1 MKLYL
6 ADMLA
11 AQERCKHISFH
22 TPGHKKRGADIT
34 ELSYSDNLSAP
45 TGVIGQAQA
54 DIAHILGADASFLL
68 TDGSTSGVY
77 AMLMALRDA
86 GVRKLAVPVCSH
98 VSVLRGSSL
107 MGLELIPV
115 AQEFSGGIAR
125 QPTVEAVRHAMET
138 ADALI
143 LTSPDYYGF
152 FPDLGAI
159 AELMQAQ
166 SKPLVIDGAHG
177 SHLHGTALHASNYAS
192 MWVDGVHKS
201 LPAMTQGAV
210 VSAKGIWTDLL
221 AESVL
226 CFRTTSPS
234 YPILASIEYAVK
246 YPRNE
251 RIERAAEGV
260 KRALGA
266 LENSD
271 WSKIVIPFGK
281 KSGDARRVLES
292 RGVYPEFD
300 DGNYLMF
307 YLSPA
312 TRRRELK
319 KLVQLVKRLPR
330 GEVASDARM
339 RGRTGKTTVA
349 LLPQEAVGR
358 VCAQTCGLFP
368 PCMPVLFPGDVVSGD
383 AARRLSGAVSAF
395 GLSDGKIIVFED

>member
-11 AQERCKHISFH
+11 AQERRKHISFH

-125 QPTVEAVRHAMET
+125 KPTVEVVRHAMET

-166 SKPLVIDGAHG
+166 NKPLVIDGAHG

-210 VSAKGIWTDLL
+210 VSANGIWTDLL
-221 AESVL
+221 AESVP

-266 LENSD
+266 LENPD

-281 KSGDARRVLES
+281 KSGDARRFLE
-292 RGVYPEFD
+292 
-300 DGNYLMF
+300 
-307 YLSPA
+307 
-312 TRRRELK
+312 
-319 KLVQLVKRLPR
+319 
-330 GEVASDARM
+330 
-339 RGRTGKTTVA
+339 
-349 LLPQEAVGR
+349 
-358 VCAQTCGLFP
+358 
-368 PCMPVLFPGDVVSGD
+368 
-383 AARRLSGAVSAF
+383 
-395 GLSDGKIIVFED
+395 

>member
-11 AQERCKHISFH
+11 AQERRKHISFH

-166 SKPLVIDGAHG
+166 NKPLVIDGAHG

-221 AESVL
+221 AESVP

-266 LENSD
+266 LENPD

-281 KSGDARRVLES
+281 KSGDARRFLES

-312 TRRRELK
+312 TRRRELN
-319 KLVQLVKRLPR
+319 KLVHLVKRLPR

-358 VCAQTCGLFP
+358 VCAHTCGLFP
-368 PCMPVLFPGDVVSGD
+368 PCMPVLLPGDVVSGD

>member
-11 AQERCKHISFH
+11 AQERRKHISFH

-166 SKPLVIDGAHG
+166 NKPLVIDGAHG

-221 AESVL
+221 VESVP

-266 LENSD
+266 LENPD

-281 KSGDARRVLES
+281 KSGDARRFLES

-312 TRRRELK
+312 TRRRELN
-319 KLVQLVKRLPR
+319 KLVHLVKRLPR

-368 PCMPVLFPGDVVSGD
+368 PCMPVLLPGDVVSGD

>member
-11 AQERCKHISFH
+11 AQERRKHISFH

-125 QPTVEAVRHAMET
+125 QPTVEAVRHAMKT

-166 SKPLVIDGAHG
+166 NKPLVIDGAHG

-266 LENSD
+266 LENPD

-281 KSGDARRVLES
+281 KSGDARRFLES
-292 RGVYPEFD
+292 CGVYPEFD

-312 TRRRELK
+312 TRRRELN
-319 KLVQLVKRLPR
+319 KLVHLVKRLPR

-368 PCMPVLFPGDVVSGD
+368 PCMPVLLPGDVVSGD

>member
-11 AQERCKHISFH
+11 AQERRKHISFH

-125 QPTVEAVRHAMET
+125 QPTVEVVRHAMET
-138 ADALI
+138 ADALV

-221 AESVL
+221 AESVP

-266 LENSD
+266 LENPD

-281 KSGDARRVLES
+281 KSGDARRFLES

-312 TRRRELK
+312 TRRRELN
-319 KLVQLVKRLPR
+319 KLVHLVKRLPR

-368 PCMPVLFPGDVVSGD
+368 PCMPVLLPGDVVSGD

>member
-11 AQERCKHISFH
+11 AQERRKHISFH

-125 QPTVEAVRHAMET
+125 QPTVEVVRHAMET

-166 SKPLVIDGAHG
+166 NKPLVIDGAHG

-210 VSAKGIWTDLL
+210 VSAKGIWKDLL
-221 AESVL
+221 AESVP

-266 LENSD
+266 LENPD

-281 KSGDARRVLES
+281 KSGDARRFLES

-312 TRRRELK
+312 TRRRELN
-319 KLVQLVKRLPR
+319 KLVHLVKRLPR

-368 PCMPVLFPGDVVSGD
+368 PCMPVLLPGDVVSGD

>member
-11 AQERCKHISFH
+11 AQERRKHISFH

-166 SKPLVIDGAHG
+166 NKPLVIDGAHG

-210 VSAKGIWTDLL
+210 VSAKGVWTDLL
-221 AESVL
+221 VESVP

-266 LENSD
+266 LENPD

-281 KSGDARRVLES
+281 KSGDARRFLES

-319 KLVQLVKRLPR
+319 KLVHLVKRLPR

-368 PCMPVLFPGDVVSGD
+368 PCMPVLLPGDVVSGD

-395 GLSDGKIIVFED
+395 GLSHGKIIVFED

>member
-11 AQERCKHISFH
+11 AQERRKHISFH

-166 SKPLVIDGAHG
+166 NKPLVIDGAHG

-210 VSAKGIWTDLL
+210 VSAKGIWKDLL
-221 AESVL
+221 AESVP

-266 LENSD
+266 LENPD

-281 KSGDARRVLES
+281 KSGDARRFLES

-312 TRRRELK
+312 TRRRELN

-368 PCMPVLFPGDVVSGD
+368 PCMPVLLPGDVVSGD